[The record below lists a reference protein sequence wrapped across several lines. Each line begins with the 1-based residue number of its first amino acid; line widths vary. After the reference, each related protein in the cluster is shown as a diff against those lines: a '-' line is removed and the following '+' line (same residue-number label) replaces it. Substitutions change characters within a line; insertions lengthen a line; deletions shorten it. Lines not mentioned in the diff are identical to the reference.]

1 MQIKLERFKM
11 DLKDKV
17 VLVTG
22 GSLGI
27 GYAIAEMAKN
37 KGAKIIIV
45 ARNRDRLDKAAKELS
60 AFPILSDVGNEDHV
74 RDCYDLIMKEFG
86 RLDVLVNNAGYGY
99 FSPVD
104 DFDKIKFEDVLNT
117 NVIGAALM
125 AKYAAR
131 VFKKQNSGN
140 IVNISSTAGTKGFS
154 GGTPYVATKFALK
167 GMSECWRAEL
177 REHNVRVIHVNPSEV
192 QTHFAQNAGFGKR
205 DFNDTKLIAE
215 DIAHSII
222 SALEMND
229 RGFITE
235 LTVFATNPK

>member
-1 MQIKLERFKM
+1 MNLQ
-11 DLKDKV
+11 DKV
-17 VLVTG
+17 LLITG
-22 GSLGI
+22 GSIGI

-37 KGAKIIIV
+37 KGAKVVIAV
-45 ARNRDRLDKAAKELS
+45 RNRERLDKAAKKLS
-60 AFPILSDVGNEDHV
+60 AFPVLCDVGNEDHV
-74 RDCYDLIMKEFG
+74 IECYDAVMKEFG
-86 RLDVLVNNAGYGY
+86 KIDVLINNAGYGY
-99 FSPVD
+99 FSQVD
-104 DFDKIKFEDVLNT
+104 ELEKKKFEDVLNT

-125 AKYAAR
+125 AKYASR
-131 VFKKQNSGN
+131 IFKKQNYGN

-154 GGTPYVATKFALK
+154 GGSAYVATKFALK

-192 QTHFAQNAGFGKR
+192 QTDFSKNAGFGKR
-205 DFNDTKLIAE
+205 EFNETKLIGE
-215 DIAHSII
+215 DIAHSVI

>member
-1 MQIKLERFKM
+1 MNLQ
-11 DLKDKV
+11 DKV

-27 GYAIAEMAKN
+27 GYSIAEMAKN
-37 KGAKIIIV
+37 KGAKVIIA

-60 AFPILSDVGNEDHV
+60 VFPVLCDVGNEDHV
-74 RDCYDLIMKEFG
+74 KDCFEIIMKEFG
-86 RLDVLVNNAGYGY
+86 RLDVLINNAGYGY

-104 DFDKIKFEDVLNT
+104 DFDKKKFEEVLST

-125 AKYAAR
+125 AKYASR
-131 VFKKQNSGN
+131 IFKKQKSGN

-177 REHNVRVIHVNPSEV
+177 REHNVRVIHINPSEV
-192 QTHFAQNAGFGKR
+192 QTEFASNAGFGKR
-205 DFNDTKLIAE
+205 EFNETKLIAE
-215 DIAHSII
+215 DIAHAVI